1 MVELVQLMLMI
12 PFILLHLNQKLHV
25 IIIGFWALKD
35 AAKWVSVCVCM
46 WKTSFW
52 SCVCQNMGTG
62 HTMILILMS
71 LSVRYI
77 DFASVFVLIFIRKKN
92 LQIFVNI
99 FIDWFRLQNSDEVI
113 SELLCEWIHKIY
125 DKKLIGPLYISITSP
140 SLSLSAWKML
150 PRIIIFY
157 GANHKMRTRQT
168 DESPGEMN
176 L

>member
-12 PFILLHLNQKLHV
+12 PFILLNQKLHV

-35 AAKWVSVCVCM
+35 AAKWVSVCVFVC
-46 WKTSFW
+46 KTSFW

-77 DFASVFVLIFIRKKN
+77 HFASVSVLVFIRRKN
-92 LQIFVNI
+92 LWIFVNI

-125 DKKLIGPLYISITSP
+125 DKKIINALWYISISFP
-140 SLSLSAWKML
+140 SLSLSA
-150 PRIIIFY
+150 
-157 GANHKMRTRQT
+157 
-168 DESPGEMN
+168 
-176 L
+176 